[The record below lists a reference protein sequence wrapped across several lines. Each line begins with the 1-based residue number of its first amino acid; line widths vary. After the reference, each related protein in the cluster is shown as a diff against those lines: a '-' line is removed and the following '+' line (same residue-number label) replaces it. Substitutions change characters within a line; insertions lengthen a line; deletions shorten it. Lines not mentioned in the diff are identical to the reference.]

1 MVNKPKNLHIRVIG
15 APASAQLARHESAE
29 LAKVVCVAR
38 EPHDSAEKEE
48 EEEWEEEEEEEEE
61 EESSEHF
68 PADFVGTP
76 QTARGAERI

>member
-1 MVNKPKNLHIRVIG
+1 MVNKPKNLSSVS
-15 APASAQLARHESAE
+15 APPSGPRRQRSWLGMSPPSSPKSSASPG
-29 LAKVVCVAR
+29 

-48 EEEWEEEEEEEEE
+48 EEEWEEEEE